1 MDTLVARAA
10 RDAEAKKAALG
21 VAVVGGALAAA
32 KLGWDRLSSSEDRPG
47 FRLRDG
53 ERVPDGLRRIAW
65 AQLDLSIER
74 LEGDSGE
81 PLEVAVHET
90 RKSLKRLRAAV
101 RLARDELGD
110 EVYGRENAAFRDA
123 GRRLAGARDS
133 QVLLQTLDTLSD
145 CYPDDAPRARFGRYR
160 GTLAAEHAA
169 AQRRLRQ
176 GAATAEVLGVLRAA
190 RARVP
195 DWPLEREG
203 FDGLAPGLR
212 RIYRRGRREYRAA
225 RRELGSERLHEL
237 RKRVKDLWY

>member
-21 VAVVGGALAAA
+21 VAVGGGALAAA
-32 KLGWDRLSSSEDRPG
+32 KLGWDRLSSSEDRRR

-53 ERVPDGLRRIAW
+53 ERVPDGLRRIAC

-110 EVYGRENAAFRDA
+110 DVYRREIAGFRDA
-123 GRRLAGARDS
+123 GRWLAGAGER
-133 QVLLQTLDTLSD
+133 QVVHQTIVAMS
-145 CYPDDAPRARFGRYR
+145 
-160 GTLAAEHAA
+160 
-169 AQRRLRQ
+169 
-176 GAATAEVLGVLRAA
+176 
-190 RARVP
+190 
-195 DWPLEREG
+195 EG
-203 FDGLAPGLR
+203 
-212 RIYRRGRREYRAA
+212 
-225 RRELGSERLHEL
+225 
-237 RKRVKDLWY
+237 